1 MKSHLNQ
8 LIFEMSPEL
17 MKQMKQMF
25 LCLKPEQQQMRLNG
39 SNLSLLHDDTVRFIY
54 YYSKI
59 LWQNI

>member
-1 MKSHLNQ
+1 
-8 LIFEMSPEL
+8 MSPEL

-25 LCLKPEQQQMRLNG
+25 LRLKPEQM
-39 SNLSLLHDDTVRFIY
+39 HDGTVRFIY